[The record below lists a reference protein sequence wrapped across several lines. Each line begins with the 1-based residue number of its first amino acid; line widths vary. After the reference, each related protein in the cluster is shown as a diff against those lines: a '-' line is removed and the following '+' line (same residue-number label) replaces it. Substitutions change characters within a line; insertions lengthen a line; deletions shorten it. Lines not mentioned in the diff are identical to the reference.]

1 MFWLEVHSPSGR
13 RRPRL
18 PTLDISSIRFV
29 ADADSRDKHMLSS
42 AVQLS
47 LALKLEG

>member
-1 MFWLEVHSPSGR
+1 MEDVDRDLPYHSMVV
-13 RRPRL
+13 
-18 PTLDISSIRFV
+18 SSIRFV
-29 ADADSRDKHMLSS
+29 ADAGSRDKHMLSS